1 MARIKNLLLLLWNY
15 PLSVNSKRNIYIF
28 YVLWIIEVIIFIT
41 IFIYVD
47 VEGFLLALINSREEH
62 LFGSFTFLINLP
74 FKFYN
79 IQIFGVKHVSIL
91 KSILLIIRFL
101 LFWNKIL
108 K

>member
-41 IFIYVD
+41 ICIYFN
-47 VEGFLLALINSREEH
+47 VEDFLLALVNSREEH

-74 FKFYN
+74 FKFN
-79 IQIFGVKHVSIL
+79 DIRIFGVRHVSIF
-91 KSILLIIRFL
+91 KSILLIIRYL
-101 LFWNKIL
+101 LFWDKIL
-108 K
+108 